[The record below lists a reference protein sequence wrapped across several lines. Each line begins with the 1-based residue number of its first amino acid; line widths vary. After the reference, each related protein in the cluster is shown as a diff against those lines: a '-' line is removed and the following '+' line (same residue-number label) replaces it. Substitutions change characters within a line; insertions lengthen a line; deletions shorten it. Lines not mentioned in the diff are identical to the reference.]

1 MRCRFLVGLVENLG
15 DVLPDRLTRFR
26 RKLLGKLPQFLV
38 LGGCGVESLV
48 RLRRGQGE
56 DIRHRL
62 PAPAQEMGEE
72 IDRGGGIGVRGLDD
86 LEPVVGRAPG
96 IARIGLT
103 QRFRHLLRRGLYLL
117 AAFLCAGDPLPGK
130 LAEHAGQRDPRE
142 SEQRHPETIR
152 SVQSG
157 FHFTFTHG
165 TITFLKRNPFPRR
178 WLASRELVEAESC
191 PASVLDQ
198 LLDELQSSPD
208 DTMSDER
215 GAVRAISDSRSKF
228 FRGCQ
233 YTQSS
238 YTGMELCIAGT
249 SRGAARRCRFFRR
262 HYKVSALAREHHD

>member
-1 MRCRFLVGLVENLG
+1 M
-15 DVLPDRLTRFR
+15 
-26 RKLLGKLPQFLV
+26 LV
-38 LGGCGVESLV
+38 LGGCAVESPA

-56 DIRHRL
+56 DISHRL
-62 PAPAQEMGEE
+62 AAQEMGEE
-72 IDRGGGIGVRGLDD
+72 IDGGGGIGVRDLDD
-86 LEPVVGRAPG
+86 LEPVVGGAPA

-103 QRFRHLLRRGLYLL
+103 QRFRHLSRRGLDLL
-117 AAFLCAGDPLPGK
+117 AAFLCAGDPLLGK
-130 LAEHAGQRDPRE
+130 LAEHARQPDARDSKR
-142 SEQRHPETIR
+142 RHPEAIC

-165 TITFLKRNPFPRR
+165 TITFLKRNHFPRR
-178 WLASRELVEAESC
+178 RLASRELVEAESC

-238 YTGMELCIAGT
+238 YTGMVLCIAGP
-249 SRGAARRCRFFRR
+249 SRGAA
-262 HYKVSALAREHHD
+262 S